1 MTTLRSGDAQIC
13 LRRFGE
19 LSQILN
25 NYQFHSYSLIFSL
38 RIIATIKFLLRPIFR
53 PKKKEEKR

>member
-25 NYQFHSYSLIFSL
+25 NYQFHSYSLIFS

>member
-25 NYQFHSYSLIFSL
+25 NYQFHSYSLIFS
-38 RIIATIKFLLRPIFR
+38 RIIAMIKFLLRPIFR